1 MARTKKPAKK
11 KKVLSPE
18 EIATR
23 SLQRRHKNEIR
34 ATFAAAGFSRVDGA
48 ADKQFTFDGVTSDFD
63 DVFVMENVV
72 VLAEYT
78 ITKESE
84 ISAHIKPK
92 YILYEKI
99 AKRQSDFIA
108 FARGAPLNLE
118 AALDS
123 KFHNEHF
130 RVVVL
135 YCSLNTVKA
144 ELKDQIP
151 YAKFLDYS
159 VVRYFKLLTRTV
171 KISSRNEV
179 LAFLGISYSQFGDR
193 AVMSNP
199 PSREPFPGSVLPETH
214 SNFPK
219 GFKVVSFYID
229 PAALLSR
236 SYVLRRDGWR
246 ERSGLYQRM
255 IIRGKI
261 ESVRKYLVEHK
272 RVFVNNII
280 VTLPDSTKVLDKN
293 DDTIDPA
300 IIKKTQA
307 GTISIPFDFNSIGL
321 IDGQHRVF
329 SYYEGGTNEKV
340 IAPLRKQQNL
350 LVTGIIY
357 PPGVTQ
363 DEKTRFEAALFL
375 EINSN
380 QANAKSELK
389 QAINQIIRPFTAD
402 SIARDVLDKLN
413 DGTGALADKFA
424 RHYFETQFI
433 KTTSVVS
440 YGLRPLVRPSLP
452 GPIFS
457 RWVDA
462 DKETFVAAENDA
474 ARKRYIDYCAT
485 EIAVFIAAAKSQLPS
500 ALWTTDKKIK
510 DRLLTPT
517 VINGL
522 IGAMRQ
528 AVEAGV
534 PIDFE
539 TLRTAFSGLEK
550 FPFSTYTSSRY
561 TVMSSDIYS
570 KFLVALAGKAMDP
583 APSS

>member
-1 MARTKKPAKK
+1 MAKIKKLVKK

-18 EIATR
+18 EKATR

-63 DVFVMENVV
+63 DVFIMENVI

-99 AKRQSDFIA
+99 ANHQADFVA
-108 FARGAPLNLE
+108 FAKGAPLNI
-118 AALDS
+118 ADSLDS
-123 KFHNEHF
+123 KYQNENF
-130 RVVVL
+130 RVIIV

-144 ELKDQIP
+144 ELKEQIP

-171 KISSRNEV
+171 RLSARNEV
-179 LAFLGISYSQFGDR
+179 LAFLGVSYSEFGDR
-193 AVMSNP
+193 AIMSNP
-199 PSREPFPGSVLPETH
+199 PSREPFPGSVLPESH
-214 SNFPK
+214 SNFPQ

-246 ERSGLYQRM
+246 ERNGLYQRM
-255 IIRGKI
+255 IIRRKI

-280 VTLPDSTKVLDKN
+280 VTLPDGTKVLDKN

-300 IIKKTQA
+300 EIKKTQA
-307 GTISIPFDFNSIGL
+307 GTISIPYDFNSIGL

-329 SYYEGGTNEKV
+329 SYYEGGSNEKV

-357 PPGVTQ
+357 PPGVTS
-363 DEKTRFEAALFL
+363 DEKTRFEASLFL

-389 QAINQIIRPFTAD
+389 QAINQIIRPFTVD
-402 SIARDVLDKLN
+402 SIARDVLDKIN
-413 DGTGALADKFA
+413 NGTGALADKFA
-424 RHYFETQFI
+424 RHYFETQYI

-457 RWVDA
+457 RWTDP
-462 DKETFVAAENDA
+462 DKDTFIATENDA
-474 ARKRYIDYCAT
+474 ARKRYVDHCANQ
-485 EIAVFIAAAKSQLPS
+485 ISVFVAAAKSQLPS
-500 ALWTTDKKIK
+500 SLWTTDRKIK

-528 AVEAGV
+528 AIEAGV
-534 PIDFE
+534 PIDFDV
-539 TLRTAFSGLEK
+539 LRNAFLGLDK

-561 TVMSSDIYS
+561 TVMSSDIYAQ
-570 KFLVALAGKAMDP
+570 FIAPLAA
-583 APSS
+583 APVENEVSG

>member
-1 MARTKKPAKK
+1 MASSKKKKKAKK
-11 KKVLSPE
+11 KILSPE
-18 EIATR
+18 EKATR
-23 SLQRRHKNEIR
+23 SLQRRHRNEIR
-34 ATFAAAGFSRVDGA
+34 ATFVAAGFSRVDGA

-63 DVFVMENVV
+63 DAFIMENVIV
-72 VLAEYT
+72 FAEYT

-99 AKRQSDFIA
+99 AKGQASFVA

-118 AALDS
+118 GSLDS
-123 KFHNEHF
+123 KYKNEHF
-130 RVVVL
+130 RVVIL

-144 ELKDQIP
+144 ELKEQIP
-151 YAKFLDYS
+151 YATFLDYS

-171 KISSRNEV
+171 KLSARNEM
-179 LAFLGISYSQFGDR
+179 LAFLGVGYSEFGDR

-199 PSREPFPGSVLPETH
+199 PSREPFPGSVLPESH
-214 SNFPK
+214 SNFPQ

-280 VTLPDSTKVLDKN
+280 VTLPDGTKVLDQN

-300 IIKKTQA
+300 KINKTQA
-307 GTISIPFDFNSIGL
+307 GTISIPYDFNSIGL

-340 IAPLRKQQNL
+340 IAPLRTQQNL

-357 PPGVTQ
+357 PSGVGP

-389 QAINQIIRPFTAD
+389 QAINQIIRPFTVD

-457 RWVDA
+457 RWTDP
-462 DKETFVAAENDA
+462 DKDTFVATENDV
-474 ARKRYIDYCAT
+474 ARKRYIDHCAT
-485 EIAVFIAAAKSQLPS
+485 QIGVFIAAAKSQLPS
-500 ALWTTDKKIK
+500 SLWTTDRKVK

-534 PIDFE
+534 PMSFE
-539 TLRTAFSGLEK
+539 ALRIAFSGLGE

-561 TVMSSDIYS
+561 TVMSSDIYTQ
-570 KFLVALAGKAMDP
+570 FLASLATASAD
-583 APSS
+583 SD